1 MTTQGLENYK
11 QVAYAEYD
19 FAKDGGA
26 VGDITLRGGVLPAGA
41 YITKAWLDVVTA
53 VTSGGAATIA
63 LKSKASGDLLPA
75 TGKATF
81 AADQTMAL
89 GPAINGGS
97 LVGPTTDNTYIK
109 ATVAAAA
116 LTAGKF
122 TVIAEYIV
130 PR

>member
-1 MTTQGLENYK
+1 MTTQGLDSYK

-41 YITKAWLDVVTA
+41 YITRAWLDVVTA
-53 VTSGGAATIA
+53 LTSGGAATVA
-63 LKSKASGDLLPA
+63 LKSKAAGDLLPA
-75 TGKATF
+75 TGIATF
-81 AADQTMAL
+81 AADTFMGL
-89 GPAINGGS
+89 GPAVNGGQV
-97 LVGPTTDNTYIK
+97 VGPTTTHTCIK

-122 TVIAEYIV
+122 TVMVEYVV